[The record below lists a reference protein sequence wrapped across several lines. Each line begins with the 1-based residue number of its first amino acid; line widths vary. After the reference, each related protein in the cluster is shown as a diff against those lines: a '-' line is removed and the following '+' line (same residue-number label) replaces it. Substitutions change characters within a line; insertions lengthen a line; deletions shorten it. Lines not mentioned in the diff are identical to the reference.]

1 MNHSVA
7 PSVIVFDY
15 FGVLA
20 RQYGS
25 PDEQLIEL
33 IAHELHGHYTVAI
46 LSNMNRATPEEMLG
60 EHAGLFDEVMISGEL
75 GVAKPDKRAFLLAA
89 NRLKEFPEQM
99 VLIDDSEVNC
109 AVAAE
114 LGMTA
119 IHYKNIAQL
128 RQELAKYGILTP

>member
-46 LSNMNRATPEEMLG
+46 LSNMSRATPEEMLG

-99 VLIDDSEVNC
+99 VMIDDSEVNC

-114 LGMTA
+114 LGMAA
-119 IHYKNIAQL
+119 IHYKNVTQL